1 MCECPGG
8 FQLDASR
15 ARCVGKRQGDRSAV
29 GTGACGIR
37 STALAPSLSPHLSP
51 PPPPPDIDECRE
63 LNQRGLLCKS
73 ERCVNTSGS
82 FRCVCKNGYARSRP
96 HGACVPQRRR

>member
-15 ARCVGKRQGDRSAV
+15 ARCVGERGRGRGAEGGRWARKDQKLSA
-29 GTGACGIR
+29 
-37 STALAPSLSPHLSP
+37 SAPVTLPV
-51 PPPPPDIDECRE
+51 DIDECRE

-82 FRCVCKNGYARSRP
+82 FRCVCKAGFARSRP

>member
-15 ARCVGKRQGDRSAV
+15 SRCVGEQDLGRS
-29 GTGACGIR
+29 GGG
-37 STALAPSLSPHLSP
+37 ALAPAGLDWTLSEALTLAPTA
-51 PPPPPDIDECRE
+51 DIDECRE

-82 FRCVCKNGYARSRP
+82 FRCVCKAGFARSRP